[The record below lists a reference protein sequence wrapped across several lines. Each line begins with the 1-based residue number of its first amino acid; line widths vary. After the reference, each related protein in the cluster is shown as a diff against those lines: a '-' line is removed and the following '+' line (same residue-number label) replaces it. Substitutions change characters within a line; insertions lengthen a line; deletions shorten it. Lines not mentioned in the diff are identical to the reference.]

1 MLFPAEEVAWVCHEG
16 GGASG
21 RSVVG
26 LLGAGLAG
34 ETLKRRVHLLTVGLS
49 VVGHSGRNEQGTYY
63 MWGGVVGYVP
73 ACDLQDSLP
82 VCP

>member
-1 MLFPAEEVAWVCHEG
+1 MLCPAEEVAWVCHEG
-16 GGASG
+16 GGASD

-26 LLGAGLAG
+26 LLRAGLAG
-34 ETLKRRVHLLTVGLS
+34 ETLKRRVHLPTVGLS
-49 VVGHSGRNEQGTYY
+49 VVGHSGETNEKH

-73 ACDLQDSLP
+73 VCDLHDSLP